1 MFYQECL
8 EKHPLLTPMLITGAT
23 YYLADWIAQTYEGN
37 ALLEFNTA
45 RLLRST
51 LTGLLVLGPLAH
63 TYYTQQD
70 QLFDVYFP
78 AGGYG
83 VEAAKIAID
92 QTFYCFFY
100 NMLYYVSTGMLKG
113 HSLGRTLTD
122 FKAAAWRLQ
131 KAGWRLW
138 PFVGLITHTIIP
150 TQHKVLFVDAV
161 EVIWVTYLS
170 LSANATREKNMDTV
184 GDVLSPDS
192 GEIQGEEAVAA
203 LDALNTYVSEVRES
217 AWSNELAP
225 EEEAAATP
233 VDSLPQD
240 HLILAKQVEVAM
252 EEKLAQVKEDAT
264 AMMVAVGEDEH
275 AVAAADGAAE
285 GEEAVP
291 EELSAAVDE
300 LVAEGIASILEEAT
314 AKKGE
319 QEEKELAE
327 ANSS

>member
-1 MFYQECL
+1 M
-8 EKHPLLTPMLITGAT
+8 
-23 YYLADWIAQTYEGN
+23 
-37 ALLEFNTA
+37 
-45 RLLRST
+45 
-51 LTGLLVLGPLAH
+51 
-63 TYYTQQD
+63 
-70 QLFDVYFP
+70 
-78 AGGYG
+78 
-83 VEAAKIAID
+83 
-92 QTFYCFFY
+92 
-100 NMLYYVSTGMLKG
+100 
-113 HSLGRTLTD
+113 
-122 FKAAAWRLQ
+122 
-131 KAGWRLW
+131 
-138 PFVGLITHTIIP
+138 
-150 TQHKVLFVDAV
+150 
-161 EVIWVTYLS
+161 
-170 LSANATREKNMDTV
+170 
-184 GDVLSPDS
+184 
-192 GEIQGEEAVAA
+192 AA

-264 AMMVAVGEDEH
+264 AMVVAVGEDEH